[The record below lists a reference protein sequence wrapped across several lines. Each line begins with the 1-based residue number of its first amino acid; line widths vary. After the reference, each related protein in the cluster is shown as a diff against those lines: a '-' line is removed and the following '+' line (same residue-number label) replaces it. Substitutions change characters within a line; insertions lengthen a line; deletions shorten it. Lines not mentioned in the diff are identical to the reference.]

1 MAAPYF
7 FRLQDPVTSNVLSF
21 VGNSATDSL
30 YQMVPQNAQV
40 ISNDNSIFYV
50 VVSGANC
57 TTSCIISGSTLAVA
71 AGPVFS
77 PVFLQVKTSGTPTS
91 TMQLVP
97 NGSQFSISV
106 GSGGQ
111 YLQMPPATVP
121 GVPLAASSENVVW
134 NLVAVA
140 PTFLLATPDGDFITG
155 TTGTTGTT
163 TFTTGTKDQGTVFEV
178 LNKAVVMHSTMP
190 NEPSN
195 QSDVTTFGPAA
206 YQVVTTQQSTFADLF
221 SGLVPGS
228 TYSVSTF
235 VAPTETVSKNLNFWS
250 APSSGSL
257 TQTTVIT
264 SALIVVPY
272 VLSDAIGY
280 GVYNAALSFSTTTTP
295 WPNETSYTFTAPKAG
310 PLSPAPNTPCPSIP
324 TVVPCQTGGT
334 CPTCPASG
342 PCSGGGNGNTGNSS
356 SASSSGTSSGKKTF
370 VVNIMLVF
378 VVAAALACWIA
389 AIIYLRPNGQT
400 AILNEKI

>member
-7 FRLQDPVTSNVLSF
+7 FRLQDPATSNVLSF

-50 VVSGANC
+50 VVSGATC
-57 TTSCIISGSTLAVA
+57 TTSCIISGSTLGVS

-121 GVPLAASSENVVW
+121 GVPLATTSEEVVW

-140 PTFLLATPDGDFITG
+140 PTFLLATPNGDFIS
-155 TTGTTGTT
+155 GTT
-163 TFTTGTKDQGTVFEV
+163 TFSTGTKDQGTVFEV
-178 LNKAVVMHSTMP
+178 LNKAVVLHSTMP
-190 NEPSN
+190 NAPSN
-195 QSDVTTFGPAA
+195 QSGVTTFGPAA
-206 YQVVTTQQSTFADLF
+206 YQVVTTQQSTFSDLF

-280 GVYNAALSFSTTTTP
+280 GVYNAALSFNTTP
-295 WPNETSYTFTAPKAG
+295 WPNETQYTFTAPQAG
-310 PLSPAPNTPCPSIP
+310 PSGPTPSTPCPLIP
-324 TVVPCQTGGT
+324 TVVPCQAGGV
-334 CPTCPASG
+334 CPASG
-342 PCSGGGNGNTGNSS
+342 PCTGGGNGNKGNN
-356 SASSSGTSSGKKTF
+356 GTSSSCTSSDKNYF

-378 VVAAALACWIA
+378 VVAAALGCWIA
-389 AIIYLRPNGQT
+389 AIIYLRPNGQRFFS
-400 AILNEKI
+400 K